1 MAMQFRTVIDI
12 KSFDRKIDHS
22 SRILSLGSCFAD
34 NIARRMQRA
43 KFRVEASPTGILF
56 NPESIARAVER
67 FAASES
73 PAREELRHDGERYFG
88 YDFHSAFADADPERA
103 LAAMRE
109 AARRGADALRR
120 ADTVII
126 TFGTA
131 WIYRLREN
139 GEVVANCHKQP
150 QSLFARELLAA
161 DRIADSYAK
170 LLEGPLADKHVIF
183 TVSPVRHLGDGAER
197 NSLSK
202 AVLRVAVGELAS
214 RFPDAY
220 YFPSFEI
227 MNDELRDYR
236 FYADDM
242 THPSQT
248 AVDYIWERFGA
259 TAFAESARRA
269 AERAERIAEAAEHR
283 PFDPRG
289 EAHRNF
295 CRAMLRRIDELRR
308 EQPQMQFD
316 DEKEYF
322 NSFLEIN

>member
-161 DRIADSYAK
+161 DRIADRYAK

-214 RFPDAY
+214 RFPDAD

-289 EAHRNF
+289 ETHRNF

>member
-161 DRIADSYAK
+161 DRIPDRYAK

-214 RFPDAY
+214 RFPDAD

>member
-214 RFPDAY
+214 RFPDAD

-269 AERAERIAEAAEHR
+269 AELAERIAEAAEHR

>member
-150 QSLFARELLAA
+150 QSLFARELLTA
-161 DRIADSYAK
+161 DRIADRYAK

-214 RFPDAY
+214 RFPDAD

>member
-1 MAMQFRTVIDI
+1 MDMQFRTVTDI
-12 KSFDRKIDHS
+12 KPFESRIDHS
-22 SRILSLGSCFAD
+22 SQILSLGSCFAD
-34 NIARRMQRA
+34 NIARRLQRA

-67 FAASES
+67 FAAADM
-73 PAREELRHDGERYFG
+73 PTRDELRRDGSRYFG
-88 YDFHSAFADADPERA
+88 YDFHSAFSDTDPERA
-103 LAAMRE
+103 LASMRE
-109 AARRGADALRR
+109 AVRKGADALRE

-131 WIYRLREN
+131 WIYRLRES
-139 GEVVANCHKQP
+139 GAVVTNCHKQP
-150 QSLFARELLAA
+150 QSLFAREMMAAERIVDRYAALLA
-161 DRIADSYAK
+161 
-170 LLEGPLADKHVIF
+170 GPLAGKHVIF

-202 AVLRVAVGELAS
+202 AVLRVAVGELTG
-214 RFPDAY
+214 RFQGTD

-242 THPSQT
+242 AHPSQT
-248 AVDYIWERFGA
+248 AIGYIWERFGQ
-259 TAFAESARRA
+259 TALTDEALRL

-289 EAHRNF
+289 EAHRDF
-295 CRAMLRRIDELRR
+295 CRAMLRRIEELRR
-308 EQPQMQFD
+308 AAPQMEFGH
-316 DEKEYF
+316 EMEYF

>member
-214 RFPDAY
+214 RFPDAD

-295 CRAMLRRIDELRR
+295 CRAMMRRIDELRR

>member
-88 YDFHSAFADADPERA
+88 YDFHSAFADADLERA

-161 DRIADSYAK
+161 NRIADRYAK

-214 RFPDAY
+214 RFPDAD

>member
-161 DRIADSYAK
+161 DRIADRYAK

-214 RFPDAY
+214 RFPDAD

>member
-161 DRIADSYAK
+161 DRIADRYAK

-214 RFPDAY
+214 RFPDAD

-308 EQPQMQFD
+308 EQPQMRFD

>member
-214 RFPDAY
+214 RFPDAD

-283 PFDPRG
+283 PFDPREIG
-289 EAHRNF
+289 RAHV
-295 CRAMLRRIDELRR
+295 
-308 EQPQMQFD
+308 
-316 DEKEYF
+316 
-322 NSFLEIN
+322 

>member
-12 KSFDRKIDHS
+12 KPFDRKIDHS

-67 FAASES
+67 FAAAES

-150 QSLFARELLAA
+150 QSLFIRELLAA
-161 DRIADSYAK
+161 DMIADRYAK

-214 RFPDAY
+214 RFPAAD

-242 THPSQT
+242 AHPSQT

-259 TAFAESARRA
+259 TALAESARRA
-269 AERAERIAEAAEHR
+269 AELSI
-283 PFDPRG
+283 
-289 EAHRNF
+289 
-295 CRAMLRRIDELRR
+295 
-308 EQPQMQFD
+308 
-316 DEKEYF
+316 
-322 NSFLEIN
+322 

>member
-1 MAMQFRTVIDI
+1 MQFRTVIDI

-161 DRIADSYAK
+161 DRIADRYAK

-214 RFPDAY
+214 RFPDAD

-289 EAHRNF
+289 ETHRNF

>member
-12 KSFDRKIDHS
+12 KPFDRKIDHS

-34 NIARRMQRA
+34 NIARRMKRA

-67 FAASES
+67 FAAAES

-150 QSLFARELLAA
+150 QSLFARELIAA
-161 DRIADSYAK
+161 DRIADRYAK
-170 LLEGPLADKHVIF
+170 LLEGPLAGRHVIF

-214 RFPDAY
+214 RFPDAD

-242 THPSQT
+242 AHPSQT

-259 TAFAESARRA
+259 TALAESARRA

-295 CRAMLRRIDELRR
+295 CRAMLRRIDELQR

>member
-1 MAMQFRTVIDI
+1 MDMQFRTVTDI
-12 KSFDRKIDHS
+12 KPFESRIDHS

-34 NIARRMQRA
+34 NIARRLQRA

-67 FAASES
+67 FDAADM
-73 PAREELRHDGERYFG
+73 PTRDELRRDGSRYFG
-88 YDFHSAFADADPERA
+88 YDFHSAFSDTDPERA
-103 LAAMRE
+103 LATMRE
-109 AARRGADALRR
+109 AVQRGAEALRE

-131 WIYRLREN
+131 WIYRLRES
-139 GEVVANCHKQP
+139 GAVVANCHKQP
-150 QSLFARELLAA
+150 QSLFAREMMAA
-161 DRIADSYAK
+161 DRIVDRYAA
-170 LLEGPLADKHVIF
+170 LLAGPLAGKHVIF

-202 AVLRVAVGELAS
+202 AVLRVAVGELTGI
-214 RFPDAY
+214 FPRAD

-242 THPSQT
+242 AHPSQT
-248 AVDYIWERFGA
+248 AVSYIWERFGQ
-259 TAFAESARRA
+259 TALTDKARRM

-283 PFDPRG
+283 PFDPRS
-289 EAHRNF
+289 EAHRDF
-295 CRAMLRRIDELRR
+295 CRAMLRRIEELRR
-308 EQPQMQFD
+308 AAPQMEFD
-316 DEKEYF
+316 HEMEYF
-322 NSFLEIN
+322 NSFLGIN

>member
-1 MAMQFRTVIDI
+1 
-12 KSFDRKIDHS
+12 
-22 SRILSLGSCFAD
+22 
-34 NIARRMQRA
+34 
-43 KFRVEASPTGILF
+43 
-56 NPESIARAVER
+56 
-67 FAASES
+67 
-73 PAREELRHDGERYFG
+73 
-88 YDFHSAFADADPERA
+88 
-103 LAAMRE
+103 MRE

-139 GEVVANCHKQP
+139 GDVVANCHKQP

-161 DRIADSYAK
+161 DRIADRYAK

-214 RFPDAY
+214 RFPDAD

-242 THPSQT
+242 AHPSQT

-259 TAFAESARRA
+259 TALAESARRA

-283 PFDPRG
+283 PFDPRS

>member
-214 RFPDAY
+214 RFPDAD

-248 AVDYIWERFGA
+248 AVDYIGGRFGA

>member
-183 TVSPVRHLGDGAER
+183 TVSPVRHLGDVAER

-214 RFPDAY
+214 RFPDAD

>member
-161 DRIADSYAK
+161 DRIADRYAK

-214 RFPDAY
+214 RFPDAD

-248 AVDYIWERFGA
+248 AVDYIWG
-259 TAFAESARRA
+259 
-269 AERAERIAEAAEHR
+269 
-283 PFDPRG
+283 
-289 EAHRNF
+289 
-295 CRAMLRRIDELRR
+295 LRTCVKMD
-308 EQPQMQFD
+308 
-316 DEKEYF
+316 
-322 NSFLEIN
+322 

>member
-161 DRIADSYAK
+161 DRIADRYAK

-214 RFPDAY
+214 RFPDAD

-269 AERAERIAEAAEHR
+269 AERAERIAEAAEHH

>member
-214 RFPDAY
+214 RFPDAD

-259 TAFAESARRA
+259 TAFAESARDR
-269 AERAERIAEAAEHR
+269 
-283 PFDPRG
+283 
-289 EAHRNF
+289 
-295 CRAMLRRIDELRR
+295 
-308 EQPQMQFD
+308 
-316 DEKEYF
+316 K
-322 NSFLEIN
+322 SVV

>member
-103 LAAMRE
+103 LATMRE

-161 DRIADSYAK
+161 DRIADRYAK

-214 RFPDAY
+214 RFPDAD

-269 AERAERIAEAAEHR
+269 AERAERIAEAAELR

>member
-214 RFPDAY
+214 RFPDAD

>member
-214 RFPDAY
+214 RFPDAD

-236 FYADDM
+236 FYAADM

>member
-1 MAMQFRTVIDI
+1 
-12 KSFDRKIDHS
+12 
-22 SRILSLGSCFAD
+22 
-34 NIARRMQRA
+34 MQRA

-161 DRIADSYAK
+161 DRIADRYAK

-214 RFPDAY
+214 RFPDAD

>member
-67 FAASES
+67 FVASES

-214 RFPDAY
+214 RFPDAD

>member
-1 MAMQFRTVIDI
+1 MAMQLRTVIDI

-161 DRIADSYAK
+161 DRIADRYAK

-214 RFPDAY
+214 RFPDAD

-289 EAHRNF
+289 ETHRNF

>member
-1 MAMQFRTVIDI
+1 M
-12 KSFDRKIDHS
+12 
-22 SRILSLGSCFAD
+22 
-34 NIARRMQRA
+34 
-43 KFRVEASPTGILF
+43 
-56 NPESIARAVER
+56 SIARAVER

-214 RFPDAY
+214 RFPDAD

-295 CRAMLRRIDELRR
+295 CRAMMRRIDELRR